1 MYADIVMQSLERI
14 KNHHEDEQMSNNCND
29 FSYKSF
35 SNKTILYLNVE
46 RLLSYE
52 AEDEDISSLRH
63 AIDNDSSYY

>member
-1 MYADIVMQSLERI
+1 MQSLERI
-14 KNHHEDEQMSNNCND
+14 KNHHEDEAELMSNNCID

-35 SNKTILYLNVE
+35 SNKTILYLNGE